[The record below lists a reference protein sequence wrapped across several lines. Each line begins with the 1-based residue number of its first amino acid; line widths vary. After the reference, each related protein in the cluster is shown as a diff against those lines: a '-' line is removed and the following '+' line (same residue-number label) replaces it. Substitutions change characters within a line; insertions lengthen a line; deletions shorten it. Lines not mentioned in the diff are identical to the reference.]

1 MLIKFHKTF
10 EKNFKKLPEQLKKKT
25 ILSIKKF
32 SSNPHDPKLRN
43 HGLKGRLLG
52 KRAFWV
58 TGDLR
63 VIFEEFDGYVLVIML
78 DVGTH
83 NHVY

>member
-1 MLIKFHKTF
+1 MLIKFHRFF

-25 ILSIKKF
+25 LLSINKF
-32 SSNPHDPKLRN
+32 SKNPHDSKLRN
-43 HGLKGRLLG
+43 HGLKGKLQG

-58 TGDLR
+58 TGDVR
-63 VIFEEFDGYVLVIML
+63 VVFEQFDNYVLVIML

-83 NHVY
+83 NQVY